1 MNERKYSLI
10 VSDFD
15 GTLFRSDHTIADET
29 IQTIRDFVD
38 KGGLFVLSS
47 GRPLQSILKI
57 ARELGLKGLVSA
69 FNGSVVA
76 DIETGELVLEN
87 VFSVEDSVR
96 ICRFMEENGMYVQ
109 IYEIDKF
116 YASERIPY
124 LEYYESILKD
134 KAILPEKKMSD
145 FILENKIE
153 PIKILSMM
161 HPKDRESYRDKI
173 ESNLSDI
180 CEVTSGAINLLEIC
194 VKGFTKGTALKF
206 LAEKYGVDIQ
216 ETLAIGDGWNDYSA
230 LATAGKGIAV
240 KNAEPILKEKFE
252 VSEYSNDENV
262 VGRIIE
268 KYGKVRC
275 ENEK

>member
-1 MNERKYSLI
+1 MTEKKYSLI

-29 IQTIRDFVD
+29 VQTIRSFVD
-38 KGGLFVLSS
+38 KGGLFVLST
-47 GRPLQSILKI
+47 GRPLQSILRI

-76 DIETGELVLEN
+76 DIETGEVVLRNSFN
-87 VFSVEDSVR
+87 VEQGVR
-96 ICRFMEENGMYVQ
+96 ICRYMEENGMYVQ
-109 IYEIDKF
+109 IYEMDKF
-116 YASERIPY
+116 YASERNQY
-124 LEYYESILKD
+124 LDYYESIVKC
-134 KAILPEKKMSD
+134 KALLPEKKMSD
-145 FILENKIE
+145 FILENKIR

-161 HPKDRESYRDKI
+161 HPKDRESYREKI

-180 CEVTSGAINLLEIC
+180 CEVTSGARSLVEIC

-216 ETLAIGDGWNDYSA
+216 ETLAIGDGLNDYSA

-240 KNAEPILKEKFE
+240 KNAEFALKEKFE
-252 VSEYSNDENV
+252 VSEYSNDENA

-275 ENEK
+275 TNEK